1 MATLPPQ
8 TKYIIGN
15 EACERFCFYG
25 MKAILIVYMT
35 KVLLMS
41 ENSAQEI
48 VHLFNAAIYILPLLG
63 AWLADRFLG
72 RYKTIFFISIL
83 YCIGNAVLATSDLAT
98 DIESKKIILF
108 TGLFIIAIGT
118 GGIKP
123 CVSAFVGDQAG
134 GFDSQTMTRIY
145 SAFYWSIN
153 FGSFFAYLIIPDIR
167 DKWGYGIAFAIPGIF
182 MALATLL
189 FWLGR
194 RTYTH
199 KAPAQPDFLQ
209 ILCYRIFNGASKAC
223 DKFGGDKV
231 AATTATAMRIATFIV
246 VAPIIVA
253 LAVMAYNGA
262 TDLAVLSGLYETQVK
277 LCALLAVFLYIVAI
291 AIAGLKLAAT
301 MRMRNFFG
309 TVGNMLF
316 SKKEHTEQLY
326 SHEERKNARNMLRI
340 LVTFALIIPFWSLF
354 DQTGS
359 SWVLQAIKMQEL
371 HIYYKF
377 FNVHFDFKVETL
389 YSVTS
394 ILTIV
399 ISLLVTLAIYPIVKQ
414 LKNAFMRRILV
425 NTYAIT
431 VTVLLII
438 SYIVSAYIQ
447 CSTFSIVRKEYIFGA
462 EKMQS
467 INPLLIMVLIPLL
480 TLVIYPKVKQLANPL
495 VRMGIGI
502 VLAGLSFGI
511 VAIIQSVL
519 DSGTQLSILWQ
530 GIPYIVLTVA
540 EILVSTTG
548 LEYAYTAAGEKQKS
562 TVSSFWS
569 LTIALGNVLVICITS
584 VISGA
589 TTEAFILYSLMS
601 VAIGLLFM
609 FVTSRRCMKPEA

>member
-35 KVLLMS
+35 KVLLMT
-41 ENSAQEI
+41 EDSAQEI
-48 VHLFNAAIYILPLLG
+48 AHLFNAAIYILPLLG

-83 YCIGNAVLATSDLAT
+83 YCIGNAVLATSDLAP
-98 DIESKKIILF
+98 DVDSKKIILF

-153 FGSFFAYLIIPDIR
+153 FGSFFAFLIIPFVR
-167 DKWGYGIAFAIPGIF
+167 DNWGYGIAFAIPGVF
-182 MALATLL
+182 MAFATML

-231 AATTATAMRIATFIV
+231 ATTTATAMRIATFIV

-262 TDLAVLSGLYETQVK
+262 TDLAVLSGLNETQVK
-277 LCALLAVFLYIVAI
+277 LCALLAVFLYTVAI

-316 SKKEHTEQLY
+316 SKKEYTQQLY
-326 SHEERKNARNMLRI
+326 SQEERKNARNMLRI

-359 SWVLQAIKMQEL
+359 SWILQGKKMQEL
-371 HIYYKF
+371 HC
-377 FNVHFDFKVETL
+377 N
-389 YSVTS
+389 
-394 ILTIV
+394 
-399 ISLLVTLAIYPIVKQ
+399 
-414 LKNAFMRRILV
+414 
-425 NTYAIT
+425 
-431 VTVLLII
+431 
-438 SYIVSAYIQ
+438 
-447 CSTFSIVRKEYIFGA
+447 IFGA
-462 EKMQS
+462 NFNFGAEEMQS
-467 INPLLIMVLIPLL
+467 INPLLVMVLIPLL
-480 TLVIYPKVKQLANPL
+480 TLVIYPKVKQLAKPL

-589 TTEAFILYSLMS
+589 TTEAFILYALMS
-601 VAIGLLFM
+601 VLIGLLFM
-609 FVTSRRCMKPEA
+609 FVTSRRCMKPEV

>member
-35 KVLLMS
+35 KVLLMT
-41 ENSAQEI
+41 EDSAQEI
-48 VHLFNAAIYILPLLG
+48 VHIFNAAIYILPLLG

-83 YCIGNAVLATSDLAT
+83 YCLGNAVLATSDLAT
-98 DIESKKIILF
+98 DIESKKVILF
-108 TGLFIIAIGT
+108 TGLLLIAIGT

-153 FGSFFAYLIIPDIR
+153 FGSFFAFLIIPFVR
-167 DKWGYGIAFAIPGIF
+167 DNWGYGIAFAIPGIF

-209 ILCYRIFNGASKAC
+209 ILCWRIFNGASKAC

-262 TDLAVLSGLYETQVK
+262 TDLAVLSGLNETQVK

-359 SWVLQAIKMQEL
+359 SWILQGTKMQEL
-371 HIYYKF
+371 HCNIF
-377 FNVHFDFKVETL
+377 GTDFN
-389 YSVTS
+389 
-394 ILTIV
+394 
-399 ISLLVTLAIYPIVKQ
+399 
-414 LKNAFMRRILV
+414 
-425 NTYAIT
+425 
-431 VTVLLII
+431 
-438 SYIVSAYIQ
+438 
-447 CSTFSIVRKEYIFGA
+447 FGA
-462 EKMQS
+462 EEMQS
-467 INPLLIMVLIPLL
+467 INPLLVMVLIPLL
-480 TLVIYPKVKQLANPL
+480 TLVIYPKVKQLAKPL

-589 TTEAFILYSLMS
+589 TTEAFILYALMS
-601 VAIGLLFM
+601 VLIGLLFM

>member
-35 KVLLMS
+35 EMLLMS
-41 ENSAQEI
+41 EDSAQEI

-83 YCIGNAVLATSDLAT
+83 YCLGNAVLATSDLAT
-98 DIESKKIILF
+98 DIESKKVILF
-108 TGLFIIAIGT
+108 TGLLLIAIGT

-153 FGSFFAYLIIPDIR
+153 FGSFFAFLIIPDVR
-167 DKWGYGIAFAIPGIF
+167 DNWGYGIAFAIPGIF

-194 RTYTH
+194 RSYTH

-223 DKFGGDKV
+223 DKFSGDKV

-262 TDLAVLSGLYETQVK
+262 TDLAVLSGLNETQVK
-277 LCALLAVFLYIVAI
+277 LCALLAVFLYTVAI
-291 AIAGLKLAAT
+291 AIAGLKLAAA

-316 SKKEHTEQLY
+316 SKKEYTEQLY
-326 SHEERKNARNMLRI
+326 SHEDRKNARNMLRI

-359 SWVLQAIKMQEL
+359 SWVLQAKKMQEL
-371 HIYYKF
+371 HIYFEYYIAHF
-377 FNVHFDFKVETL
+377 NFNVEAL
-389 YSVTS
+389 YS
-394 ILTIV
+394 IAAIMTIV
-399 ISLLVTLAIYPIVKQ
+399 LIPILLFVIYPKIKCLKQTSLWRIV
-414 LKNAFMRRILV
+414 V
-425 NTYAIT
+425 NNYRKIVIALTVLSYIT
-431 VTVLLII
+431 VVII
-438 SYIVSAYIQ
+438 ECCNFYLTPSV
-447 CSTFSIVRKEYIFGA
+447 YIFGA

-467 INPLLIMVLIPLL
+467 INPLLIMLLIPFL
-480 TLVIYPKVKQLANPL
+480 TLVIYPKVKQLAKPL

-589 TTEAFILYSLMS
+589 TTEAFILYALMS
-601 VAIGLLFM
+601 VLIGLLFM

>member
-35 KVLLMS
+35 EMLLMS
-41 ENSAQEI
+41 EDSAQEI

-83 YCIGNAVLATSDLAT
+83 YCIGNAVLATSDLAP
-98 DIESKKIILF
+98 DVDSKKIILF

-153 FGSFFAYLIIPDIR
+153 FGSFFAFLIIPFVR
-167 DKWGYGIAFAIPGIF
+167 DNWGYGIAFAIPGVF
-182 MALATLL
+182 MAFATML

-231 AATTATAMRIATFIV
+231 ATTTATAMRIATFIV

-262 TDLAVLSGLYETQVK
+262 TDLAVLSGLNETQVK
-277 LCALLAVFLYIVAI
+277 LCALLAVFLYTVAI

-316 SKKEHTEQLY
+316 SKKEYTQQLY
-326 SHEERKNARNMLRI
+326 SQEERKNARNMLRI

-359 SWVLQAIKMQEL
+359 SWILQGKKMQEL
-371 HIYYKF
+371 HC
-377 FNVHFDFKVETL
+377 N
-389 YSVTS
+389 
-394 ILTIV
+394 
-399 ISLLVTLAIYPIVKQ
+399 
-414 LKNAFMRRILV
+414 
-425 NTYAIT
+425 
-431 VTVLLII
+431 
-438 SYIVSAYIQ
+438 
-447 CSTFSIVRKEYIFGA
+447 IFGA
-462 EKMQS
+462 NFNFGAEEMQS
-467 INPLLIMVLIPLL
+467 INPLLVMVLIPLL
-480 TLVIYPKVKQLANPL
+480 TLVSYPKVKQLAKPL

-589 TTEAFILYSLMS
+589 TTEAFILYALMS
-601 VAIGLLFM
+601 VIIGLLFM
-609 FVTSRRCMKPEA
+609 FVTSRRCMKPEV